1 MIDLDLRK
9 ALLGNLSD
17 CSAGS
22 TIIVGCSGGADS
34 VALVKATV
42 HVANELQL
50 HLTVV
55 IIDHQLQT
63 DSHKVAEAAKELV
76 LKLGATDVD
85 IVAVEVKLG
94 PGSGGIESAARDSR
108 RSVFAEYAQRLGVKA
123 VLLGHTLE
131 DQAETV
137 LLGLARGSGA
147 RSLSGTRA
155 IDDLYRRPFLALSR
169 EHVRST
175 VSDLATYEDPHNSN
189 VDFARVR
196 VREIVLPTLEREL
209 GPGIARALVRT
220 ADMLRDDA
228 DALDSFTLDSYA
240 WVGPN
245 IEGLSALSSA
255 IRTRLIRKLA
265 IEAGC
270 VVNDLTREHVL
281 AVDALVTDWH
291 GQGPLNM
298 PGGVNVEREH
308 GRLKFYKP

>member
-9 ALLGNLSD
+9 ALLDNLSD

-22 TIIVGCSGGADS
+22 KIIVGCSGGADS
-34 VALVKATV
+34 VALVKATA
-42 HVANELQL
+42 HVANEL
-50 HLTVV
+50 HLDLRVV

-63 DSHKVAEAAKELV
+63 DSKQVAEAAKELV
-76 LKLGATDVD
+76 LTLGVKDVD

-94 PGSGGIESAARDSR
+94 PGAGGLESAARDAR
-108 RSVFAEYAQRLGVKA
+108 RRVFAEYAQRLGIKA

-147 RSLSGTRA
+147 RSLSGMRA
-155 IDDLYRRPFLALSR
+155 IDDLYRRPFLAISR

-175 VSDLATYEDPHNSN
+175 VSDLPTYEDPHNSN
-189 VDFARVR
+189 IDFARVR
-196 VREIVLPTLEREL
+196 VRDVVLPTLEREL

-220 ADMLRDDA
+220 SDMLRDDA
-228 DALDSFTLDSYA
+228 DALDRFTLDSYA
-240 WVGPN
+240 WVGAN
-245 IEGLSALSSA
+245 IEGLSELSSA

-281 AVDALVTDWH
+281 AIDALITAWH

>member
-1 MIDLDLRK
+1 MIDLELRK
-9 ALLGNLSD
+9 ALLTNLSD
-17 CSAGS
+17 CHAGS
-22 TIIVGCSGGADS
+22 KILVGCSGGADS
-34 VALVKATV
+34 VALVRATI
-42 HVANELQL
+42 HVANELSL
-50 HLTVV
+50 ELSVV

-63 DSHKVAEAAKELV
+63 DSKEVAQAAQELA
-76 LKLGATDVD
+76 LKLGATDVS
-85 IVAVEVKLG
+85 IVPVEVNLG
-94 PGSGGIESAARDSR
+94 PGAGGLEAAARDAR
-108 RSVFAEYAQRLGVKA
+108 RKVFQDYADQHQIKA

-147 RSLSGTRA
+147 RSLSGMRA
-155 IDDLYRRPFLALSR
+155 IDELYRRPFLAISR

-175 VSDLATYEDPHNSN
+175 VSDLPTYEDPHNSN

-196 VREIVLPTLEREL
+196 VREVVLPTLEQEL

-228 DALDSFTLDSYA
+228 DALDSLTLDAYA

-245 IEGLSALSSA
+245 IEGLSELSSA

-270 VVNDLTREHVL
+270 AVNDLTREHVL
-281 AVDALVTDWH
+281 AIDALVTHWH

-298 PGGVNVEREH
+298 PGGVNVERGH
-308 GRLKFYKP
+308 GRLNFYKP